1 MPRADRCRW
10 RSGEWVRWVTV
21 GGVWSISV
29 DQGSVWAT
37 PVASAREGR
46 FPGRHGRRACSP
58 GAREGMAAHRF
69 LLGAATVVRFRTCG
83 SNLSRPTS
91 RWWGHRDCLPL
102 IRWAR
107 TRLRGRMGHRSTPLR
122 PSGPPGRRTC
132 TMGPTELRGG
142 SRRLYSTKRQSESD
156 LTKLRP
162 HAQHQLHRHL
172 PYSGALRCGL
182 SYIGPRLLTLL
193 PSRSPGA
200 TLSFDDDRA
209 GRRGP
214 APCLRPMLPGRPR
227 DVSVPSRSLTLT

>member
-1 MPRADRCRW
+1 M
-10 RSGEWVRWVTV
+10 VTV

-37 PVASAREGR
+37 PAASAREGQ
-46 FPGRHGRRACSP
+46 FPSRHGRRACSP

-102 IRWAR
+102 IRGAR
-107 TRLRGRMGHRSTPLR
+107 TRLRGRMQHCSAPLR

-142 SRRLYSTKRQSESD
+142 SRRLHSTERQSEPRIFD
-156 LTKLRP
+156 LNERRQLKDCRFHPKLWHER
-162 HAQHQLHRHL
+162 R
-172 PYSGALRCGL
+172 
-182 SYIGPRLLTLL
+182 
-193 PSRSPGA
+193 RSC
-200 TLSFDDDRA
+200 DDDPQG
-209 GRRGP
+209 GRS
-214 APCLRPMLPGRPR
+214 CK
-227 DVSVPSRSLTLT
+227 